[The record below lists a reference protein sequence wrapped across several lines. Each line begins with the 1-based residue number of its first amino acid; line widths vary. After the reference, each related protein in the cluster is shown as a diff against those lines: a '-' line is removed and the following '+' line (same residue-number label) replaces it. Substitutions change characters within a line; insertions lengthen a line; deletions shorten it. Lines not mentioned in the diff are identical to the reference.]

1 MDAIISWTQNIA
13 VCLVIVMLLELIL
26 PKGNIKKY
34 VKIIIGLYIMFNI
47 ISPIFE
53 NVKGLQVNN
62 NMFYDNYGEN
72 KILEKMNI
80 KIDNQINKIQSNYQE
95 YSNEIEQT
103 NENNIRH
110 IYKENVEED
119 IKNKI
124 NNYEYETKEINITIA
139 DDETYQIEKIEAK
152 VRYKEADKKSENK
165 NQKQTINKIDTVK
178 IDVTNKEE
186 KVENIRELTDQEKDV
201 LSTYLAKDYNISKK
215 NIVIY

>member
-178 IDVTNKEE
+178 IDLTNKEE